1 MAEIFNNH
9 FAESGLSHSLT
20 LTESEF
26 DKHPSVNLINE
37 IVKDQ
42 DQELSSS
49 FQPVSVTHVL
59 DLLLHLNG
67 PKATGV
73 DGIPLRLL
81 KAFAPALATPL
92 TRLINHCLK
101 QSCWI
106 SEWKSSNTS
115 PVFKKGCEATKV
127 NFRPISIL
135 PCVSK
140 IFERIMYNQLYN
152 YFVSRRLLS
161 GRLSGFL
168 KGHSCC
174 TALLKITEDW
184 REALDERQTV
194 SSVSIDLSKA
204 FDTICY
210 CLLLRKSE
218 AYGILDHSLELIRSY
233 LINRK

>member
-1 MAEIFNNH
+1 MVKFIINPETIFNNY
-9 FAESGLSHSLT
+9 FAESGLGHSST

-37 IVKDQ
+37 IVMDQ
-42 DQELSSS
+42 DQELSFS
-49 FQPVSVTHVL
+49 FQAVSVKYVL

-67 PKATGV
+67 SKATGV
-73 DGIPLRLL
+73 DGIPPRLL
-81 KAFAPALATPL
+81 KASAPALAVPL
-92 TRLINHCLK
+92 TSLINYCLE

-106 SEWKSSNTS
+106 SEWKSSNIS

-127 NFRPISIL
+127 NFCPISIL

-161 GRLSGFL
+161 DSLSGFL

-194 SSVSIDLSKA
+194 SAVSIDLSTA
-204 FDTICY
+204 FDTICQVSPVKKV
-210 CLLLRKSE
+210 R
-218 AYGILDHSLELIRSY
+218 GI
-233 LINRK
+233 